1 MKDYCYDIFRENNIQ
16 KRFKFFSDPLIKV
29 LWTFMVNV
37 KPEIVINH
45 LRRARS
51 FPYKGECRFMSLFKD
66 MIYLEKEM
74 HLTIIP
80 SAARDPKS
88 IKLFSMR
95 ETYEDL
101 RLNAKYKNRNLEAI

>member
-1 MKDYCYDIFRENNIQ
+1 
-16 KRFKFFSDPLIKV
+16 
-29 LWTFMVNV
+29 MVNV

-80 SAARDPKS
+80 
-88 IKLFSMR
+88 
-95 ETYEDL
+95 
-101 RLNAKYKNRNLEAI
+101 